1 MTTTPEIDLTD
12 PDVVRDPFTSYGTA
26 REIAPLARILI
37 PGMNPLWALTRH
49 ADARAVLGDPRFEI
63 NADSFIRP
71 PGIPEHC
78 LKYMRTMSEMNGPE
92 HTRLRRLVSPAFTA
106 RRAAEFRARIEP
118 IVDGLLDD
126 LPSHVEDG
134 SVDLLRHFAWLVPID
149 VICELVGIPVED
161 RPKWR
166 EHAANIAAGYGQ
178 GFADA
183 IPEVMA
189 GAEAA
194 VASRRDAPDGD
205 LLADLIRVRDADGD
219 RLGEDEL
226 VTLVWHLVLAGQTPA
241 NLIPNA
247 VLALHDHPDQ
257 LAALRAD
264 DSLMPRAVEELIR
277 WSGPTLLAIPRYAT
291 EDVEL
296 FGTLVH
302 KGDAVTAVVAA
313 ANHDPRAFTAPDELD
328 LTRPSG
334 TGHLGFGHGPHFC
347 LGASLAKVQT
357 EVALSALL
365 RRFPALAVTSAHR
378 APDPGTWRLSS
389 LLVTL

>member
-1 MTTTPEIDLTD
+1 MTTTPEINLSD
-12 PDVVRDPFTSYGTA
+12 PDVVRDPFTSYGDA
-26 REIAPLARILI
+26 REIAPLARIVI
-37 PGMNPLWALTRH
+37 PGMNPLWGLTRH
-49 ADARAVLGDPRFEI
+49 ADARAMLGDPRFEI

-92 HTRLRRLVSPAFTA
+92 HARLRRLVSPAFTA
-106 RRAAEFRARIEP
+106 RRAADFRSRVEP
-118 IVDGLLDD
+118 IVEGLLDE

-149 VICELVGIPVED
+149 AICELVGIPTEY

-166 EHAANIAAGYGQ
+166 EHAAHIAAGYGQ
-178 GFADA
+178 GFIDA

-194 VASRRDAPDGD
+194 VAGRRAAPDGD
-205 LLADLIRVRDADGD
+205 LLADLIRVRDEDGD
-219 RLGEDEL
+219 RLGEAEL
-226 VTLVWHLVLAGQTPA
+226 VTLVWQLVLAGQTPA

-247 VLALHDHPDQ
+247 VHALHDHPDQ
-257 LAALRAD
+257 LARLRAD

-277 WSGPTLLAIPRYAT
+277 WCGSTLLTIPRYAT

-302 KGDAVTAVVAA
+302 KGEAVTAVVAA
-313 ANHDPRAFTAPDELD
+313 ANRDPRAFTAPDELD
-328 LTRPSG
+328 ITRTSG
-334 TGHLGFGHGPHFC
+334 AAHLGFGHGQHFC
-347 LGASLAKVQT
+347 LGASLARVQT

-365 RRFPALAVTSAHR
+365 RRFPALAIVSADR
-378 APDPGTWRLSS
+378 APDPGNWRLSS
-389 LLVTL
+389 LHATL